1 MPGMAPTMALS
12 RLARVQAALAASGAQ
27 WLIVPA
33 SADFFWLTLA
43 HARMTERLVAL
54 ALPASGEP
62 FVITPRLEAAPLA
75 EAMPGMDLLI
85 WDEQD
90 DPIALLVARA
100 CITPATSVLLGE
112 DLRVAQV
119 LRLAAMAKCAP
130 AAHVLA
136 APRAVKDEVELEILA
151 EAARHAD
158 QVVMEAARHARPGMS
173 ERELERYIF
182 QRFEALGDTEP
193 WAIVASG
200 PNSASPHHHS
210 GDRLIAAD
218 EVLLLD
224 LGATTRGYRSDITR
238 TFFLGEP
245 PRQILRVF
253 EVVNAARTAG
263 ILAAKTGATAESVD
277 AAARAIIESAGLG
290 EHFTHRTG
298 HGLGLE
304 IHEEPYLVGSNTQ
317 TLEAGMVHSV
327 EPGVY
332 LPGRFGV
339 RLEDIVVVAEG
350 GARRLNQA
358 PLDLRVPEGPR

>member
-1 MPGMAPTMALS
+1 
-12 RLARVQAALAASGAQ
+12 
-27 WLIVPA
+27 
-33 SADFFWLTLA
+33 
-43 HARMTERLVAL
+43 
-54 ALPASGEP
+54 
-62 FVITPRLEAAPLA
+62 
-75 EAMPGMDLLI
+75 
-85 WDEQD
+85 
-90 DPIALLVARA
+90 
-100 CITPATSVLLGE
+100 
-112 DLRVAQV
+112 
-119 LRLAAMAKCAP
+119 
-130 AAHVLA
+130 
-136 APRAVKDEVELEILA
+136 
-151 EAARHAD
+151 
-158 QVVMEAARHARPGMS
+158 MS
-173 ERELERYIF
+173 ERELERFIF

-245 PRQILRVF
+245 SRQVLRVY

-263 ILAAKTGATAESVD
+263 ILAAKSGAPAESVD

-304 IHEEPYLVGSNTQ
+304 IHEEPYLVGGNTL
-317 TLEAGMVHSV
+317 TLEEGMVHSV

-339 RLEDIVVVAEG
+339 RLEDIVVVGEG
-350 GARRLNQA
+350 GAQRLNQA
-358 PLDLRVPEGPR
+358 PLDLRVPGGSQK